1 MRTMDTIMNTK
12 DGKIGT
18 SSISRYSI
26 IRIQTPQAYRMDRLA
41 NIHEKA
47 MEVGVIGQV
56 DMSSVV
62 SKLGEPV
69 YFSKG
74 SEFNMKINTVEDVE
88 IFKALYRMQQEN
100 EKEER

>member
-1 MRTMDTIMNTK
+1 
-12 DGKIGT
+12 
-18 SSISRYSI
+18 
-26 IRIQTPQAYRMDRLA
+26 
-41 NIHEKA
+41 
-47 MEVGVIGQV
+47 
-56 DMSSVV
+56 MSSVV